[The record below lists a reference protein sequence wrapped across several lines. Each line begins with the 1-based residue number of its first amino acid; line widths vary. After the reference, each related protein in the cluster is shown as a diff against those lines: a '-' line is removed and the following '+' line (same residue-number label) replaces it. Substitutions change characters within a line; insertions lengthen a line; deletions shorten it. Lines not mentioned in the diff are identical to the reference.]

1 MLESS
6 PNHFPPPPGLQK
18 NWLPWNWCL
27 VPKRL
32 GPAAPMILKQ
42 WIHSVIFKYHSYSW
56 LPFLDSKSQPNYY
69 NCIVSPLWK
78 LLSRVWLFVTPWNSP
93 GQNTGVCSLSLLQG
107 IFPTQGLTS
116 GLLHCGQILH
126 QLSQKGS
133 PSPLCQKPFFDYSK
147 ENSPITLQCISQD
160 RLGYVVVTNSST
172 FLLPLRRV
180 IFLLT

>member
-1 MLESS
+1 MKNQGWIWSVGMARSRSS
-6 PNHFPPPPGLQK
+6 KVKVTQP
-18 NWLPWNWCL
+18 CL
-27 VPKRL
+27 SL
-32 GPAAPMILKQ
+32 CDPM
-42 WIHSVIFKYHSYSW
+42 
-56 LPFLDSKSQPNYY
+56 DS
-69 NCIVSPLWK
+69 
-78 LLSRVWLFVTPWNSP
+78 PWNSP

-116 GLLHCGQILH
+116 GLLHCRQILH

>member
-1 MLESS
+1 MSHVMKNQGWIWSVGMARSRSS
-6 PNHFPPPPGLQK
+6 KVKVTQS
-18 NWLPWNWCL
+18 CL
-27 VPKRL
+27 SVCD
-32 GPAAPMILKQ
+32 PM
-42 WIHSVIFKYHSYSW
+42 
-56 LPFLDSKSQPNYY
+56 DS
-69 NCIVSPLWK
+69 
-78 LLSRVWLFVTPWNSP
+78 PWNSP

-116 GLLHCGQILH
+116 GLLHCRQILH